1 MISKQSNNGKYPL
14 VLLHGWGVNSGV
26 WAGVLPELERNFDV
40 HCIDLPG
47 FGFNN
52 GVKLADYTLSALAE
66 IIAPLCPQDSIL
78 AGWSLGGLIAS
89 NIALN
94 YPKKVASLCLIASSP
109 CFVTQPDWQGIE
121 PAVLQQFSQ
130 DLTRDANKTIGRFL
144 AIQSMGSESARKD
157 AKLLKKAIFN
167 RPSAD
172 IEALIGGLK
181 ILENS
186 DLRSVL
192 NTLKMPIKG
201 IYGQR
206 DTLVAK
212 TSIVKLAD
220 SLANFEY
227 LILNKASHAP
237 FISHQQDFI
246 TSFELLH
253 LPLALI

>member
-26 WAGVLPELERNFDV
+26 WAQVLPELERNFDV

-52 GVKLADYTLSALAE
+52 EVKLADYSLSALADS
-66 IIAPLCPQDSIL
+66 IAELCPQDSIV
-78 AGWSLGGLIAS
+78 AGWSLGGLVAS
-89 NIALN
+89 TIALKF
-94 YPKKVASLCLIASSP
+94 PEKVTSLCLIASSP
-109 CFVTQPDWQGIE
+109 CFVTQPHWKGIE
-121 PAVLQQFSQ
+121 PTVLQQFSQ
-130 DLTRDANKTIGRFL
+130 ELILNTKKTIERFL

-157 AKLLKKAIFN
+157 AKLLKQVIFGQ
-167 RPSAD
+167 PCAD
-172 IEALIGGLK
+172 IEALVGGLK

-186 DLRSVL
+186 DLRL
-192 NTLKMPIKG
+192 MLKTLKMPIKG

-212 TSIVKLAD
+212 TSIAKLAGVLPD
-220 SLANFEY
+220 FEY
-227 LILNKASHAP
+227 QVLDKASHAP
-237 FISHQQDFI
+237 FISHQQDFV
-246 TSFELLH
+246 TCFEQLH

>member
-1 MISKQSNNGKYPL
+1 
-14 VLLHGWGVNSGV
+14 
-26 WAGVLPELERNFDV
+26 LPELERNFDV